1 MCYFF
6 GWQIEIDRYIRSC
19 LSQGGHSPGKPGKV
33 KEFKSGQ
40 GKVSENRRSQGKC
53 VFACGILY
61 NHSKTLMHAMSCV
74 LYIDLEH

>member
-40 GKVSENRRSQGKC
+40 GKVSENRRSQGTVREN
-53 VFACGILY
+53 VFLHVAYYTIIL
-61 NHSKTLMHAMSCV
+61 KL
-74 LYIDLEH
+74 